1 MVTNIYLVRHCQ
13 STGNIEHRFQ
23 GRFDASVTEAGE
35 QQLELLSLRFRNE
48 PIDVIYTSPL
58 TRAVKTAE
66 AVAKYHP
73 QLAIIHDDGLT
84 ELDCGKMENLMLS
97 EIAAQFPTT
106 SRHWDESPDLCE
118 FPDGETMAE
127 VYTRVNAA
135 LDRIISENRG
145 KTIVIT
151 THGGV
156 LRNLYARVAYGNI
169 EGIRNSQVFGNTS
182 VSLLTEED
190 GKLSFSYTGDD
201 SHLPEQL
208 RRVPT
213 KYKFYPKEEQLV

>member
-106 SRHWDESPDLCE
+106 ARHWDESPDLCE

-156 LRNLYARVAYGNI
+156 LRNLYARVAYGNL

>member
-1 MVTNIYLVRHCQ
+1 MTNIYLVRHCQ

-73 QLAIIHDDGLT
+73 QLSIIHDDSLT

-106 SRHWDESPDLCE
+106 ARHWDESPDLCE

-169 EGIRNSQVFGNTS
+169 EGVRNSQVFGNTS

-190 GKLSFSYTGDD
+190 GRLSFAYTGDD